1 MKEIKNCKHELK
13 YPYYVTEEGEVYS
26 EFSQKFLAQSYDK
39 NGYLKV
45 RMSSTDLP
53 NGKQHLYSVHRL
65 VLENFSPVENMIN
78 LQVNHIDGDKTNNNI
93 TNLQWV
99 TCKENIHHA
108 IENNLRA
115 KINGSAKLSEND
127 VIEIIER
134 LLSKESYSS
143 ICKDFGVH
151 EETIARIKRKRSWK
165 KLTKNIIFD

>member
-1 MKEIKNCKHELK
+1 MKKIENCKHELK
-13 YPYYVTEEGEVYS
+13 YPYYVTKEGRVYS
-26 EFSQKFLAQSYDK
+26 EFSQKFLTVSYDK
-39 NGYLKV
+39 DGYSKV
-45 RMSSTDLP
+45 RMSSKDLP

-65 VLENFSPVENMIN
+65 VLENFNPVENMIN

-115 KINGSAKLSEND
+115 KINGSAKLSESD
-127 VIEIIER
+127 VIEIIGR

-143 ICKDFGVH
+143 ICKDFDVH
-151 EETIARIKRKRSWK
+151 KETIARIKRKDSWTE
-165 KLTKNIIFD
+165 LTKNIIFN